1 MTRAEVDGLRMTV
14 ETAKHQARAARREAA
29 DSDHWEWLSNERA
42 RLLRRWADVPADER
56 RGLKEAALFRL
67 GQCRAMLRA

>member
-1 MTRAEVDGLRMTV
+1 MTRAEVDALRMEV
-14 ETAKHQARAARREAA
+14 ETTKYQARAARREAA

-42 RLLRRWADVPADER
+42 RLLRQWADAPVDER

-67 GQCRAMLRA
+67 GQCRMVLR